1 MFEKYIKKTHFY
13 GRISSWIIL
22 VALLAAPF
30 LACLVLGCKI
40 DWAGFAKGFV
50 FVAPLYYAVAIVE
63 IMTYIPMVGVGGTY
77 IVFVTGNISNLKLPA
92 ALNALDQYG
101 VDIKSP
107 EGEIISTISMCVSS
121 IVNTVIII
129 IGVILIAPFGEY
141 LENEVLAPAFENVI
155 PALFGALAVA
165 FIGRN
170 WKIAIA
176 PVTLMIVLFVAIPAL
191 NSGTVGIMVP
201 VAVIFTLVIA
211 RILYKKGKL
220 D

>member
-22 VALLAAPF
+22 AVLLAAPF
-30 LACLVLGCKI
+30 LACLALNAKI

-50 FVAPLYYAVAIVE
+50 AVAPLYYAVAIIEV
-63 IMTYIPMVGVGGTY
+63 MTYIPMVGTGGTY

-101 VDIKSP
+101 ADIKTP

-121 IVNTVIII
+121 IVNTAIIVLGIII
-129 IGVILIAPFGEY
+129 IAPFGEY
-141 LENEVLAPAFENVI
+141 LESETLAPAFNNVI

-165 FIGRN
+165 FVGRN
-170 WKIAIA
+170 WKIAIG
-176 PVTLMIVLFVAIPAL
+176 PVLLMMILFIAIPEL
-191 NSGTVGIMVP
+191 NGGTVGIMVP
-201 VAVIFTLVIA
+201 VAVLITIGIA